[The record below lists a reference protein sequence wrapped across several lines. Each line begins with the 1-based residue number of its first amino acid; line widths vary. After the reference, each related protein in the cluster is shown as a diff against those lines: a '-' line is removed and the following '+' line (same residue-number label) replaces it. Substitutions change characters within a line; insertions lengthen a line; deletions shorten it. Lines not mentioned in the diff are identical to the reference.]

1 MEQAVYQNNER
12 VIIVKEHG
20 LDYLIEDMDTGT
32 TVSRR

>member
-20 LDYLIEDMDTGT
+20 LDYLIEDTDTGN
-32 TVSRR
+32 SIS